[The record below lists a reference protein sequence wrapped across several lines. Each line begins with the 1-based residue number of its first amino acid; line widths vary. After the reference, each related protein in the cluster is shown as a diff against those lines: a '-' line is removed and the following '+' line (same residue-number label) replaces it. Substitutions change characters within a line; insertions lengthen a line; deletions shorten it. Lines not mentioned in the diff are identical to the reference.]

1 MTGGKTC
8 WQRGFR
14 LFATKKNDVIEEVS
28 SKLEFGSLL
37 AYEQVVTKPSGWEL
51 LRIAKEIPWT
61 LLFHKDGTQLS

>member
-28 SKLEFGSLL
+28 SKLGFGSLL

-51 LRIAKEIPWT
+51 HRIAKEIPWT
-61 LLFHKDGTQLS
+61 LPFHEDGTHLL